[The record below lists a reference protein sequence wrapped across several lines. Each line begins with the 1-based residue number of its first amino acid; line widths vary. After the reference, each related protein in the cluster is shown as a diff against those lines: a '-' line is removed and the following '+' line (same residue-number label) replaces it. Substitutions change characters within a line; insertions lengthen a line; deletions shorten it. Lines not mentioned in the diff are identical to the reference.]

1 MRWLFKRRFCRYR
14 SRGIFNS
21 LLAYL
26 TPGSHRSH
34 SHCLTSLIDLKR
46 HKGIFVPSTSFLRR
60 SSAGYSYKNNNDRKS
75 RKSAGDDDDVPRT
88 LSFPFST
95 ASPQHKEASVE
106 ERGSAQKKCCKLKP
120 DSPGYVLVKQSK
132 FLCYLSSGLGWI
144 TLFKGSQTKWR
155 HDNLIYCWCCCC
167 YYYFHPD

>member
-1 MRWLFKRRFCRYR
+1 MSWYDCDKDPEINMRRLFKRRFPRYR

-34 SHCLTSLIDLKR
+34 SHCLKSLIDLKR

-60 SSAGYSYKNNNDRKS
+60 SSAGHSYKNNNDRKS
-75 RKSAGDDDDVPRT
+75 RKSAGDDDDVPHT
-88 LSFPFST
+88 LSFSFST

-106 ERGSAQKKCCKLKP
+106 EKGSAQKTCGKLKP
-120 DSPGYVLVKQSK
+120 DSPGYVLVKAE
-132 FLCYLSSGLGWI
+132 
-144 TLFKGSQTKWR
+144 
-155 HDNLIYCWCCCC
+155 
-167 YYYFHPD
+167 